1 MKSGQQRKRKSLGS
15 GKPVRRLFRKI
26 GKGVIFEPGIRVL
39 HPENIEIGDYV
50 YIGHDTFINSY
61 HKGKIIIGEGT
72 WIGQGCFLHGA
83 GGIRIGS
90 HVGIAP
96 HVKILT
102 SVHDVG
108 SNKRPVIT
116 CPLKFASVTI
126 EDGCDIG
133 IGSIV
138 LLGITIGKGCVI
150 GAGSVVTKNIPAYEI
165 WAGVPAEKLRRR

>member
-1 MKSGQQRKRKSLGS
+1 MKSGQKRKRESLGS
-15 GKPVRRLFRKI
+15 GKPVRRLLRKI
-26 GKGVIFEPGIRVL
+26 GKGVIFEPGVRVL
-39 HPENIEIGDYV
+39 HPENIEIGNYV

-61 HKGKIIIGEGT
+61 HKGEIIIGEGT

-102 SVHDVG
+102 SVHEVG
-108 SNKRPVIT
+108 SDKRPVIT
-116 CPLKFASVTI
+116 CPLKFAAVTI
-126 EDGCDIG
+126 KDGCDIG

-138 LLGITIGKGCVI
+138 LPGVTIGEGSVI
-150 GAGSVVTKNIPAYEI
+150 GAGSVVTKDIPDYTV
-165 WAGVPAEKLRRR
+165 WAGSPARMLRKR